1 MSFQL
6 AHELHCCHLH
16 AVTKT
21 YPVSYVNSSNHGLTE
36 RLSDEHG
43 LQADICRLSPSS
55 TYIEC
60 LFLLKAR
67 SLEKYNGA
75 CRSLVRE
82 ARISLE
88 QVKGPLAVNP
98 PFTNADTGLV
108 LVHTHA
114 AAQKNESWS

>member
-1 MSFQL
+1 M
-6 AHELHCCHLH
+6 HCCHLH
-16 AVTKT
+16 AVIKT
-21 YPVSYVNSSNHGLTE
+21 YSVSHVNSSNHGLTE

-43 LQADICRLSPSS
+43 LQANSCRLSPFS
-55 TYIEC
+55 TYIEG
-60 LFLLKAR
+60 LFLLRAR

-88 QVKGPLAVNP
+88 QVKGPLAVHP
-98 PFTNADTGLV
+98 SFANADTGLV
-108 LVHTHA
+108 LVHTHT